1 MSGKDYSIT
10 ITLDTNGLPD
20 ESALIENL
28 ILNNTLGQFLYTVA
42 NDIIE
47 GRYNLEAG
55 STRIMIN
62 QLIETVGSI
71 FSTVGSMS
79 GNIED
84 IVSVLN
90 DHTDLLGNMRHAPIQ
105 PQTVAEQASSID
117 DDEPLLLD
125 LGEPSADAEDLF
137 AVISTEVEGGDLIIS
152 NELEDLFDFDGI
164 NS

>member
-90 DHTDLLGNMRHAPIQ
+90 DHTDLLGNMRHTPIQ